1 MITTDAAEVLLAE
14 LQPALAR
21 FCRTRLGA
29 RTYRHTSAEDVMQ
42 EVLLSTITALPRFQG
57 SANEFPSFVYGIAR
71 HKIVDHYRERER
83 DRSIPTDALPEA
95 PDRLPSPD
103 RVVLNWELGTQ
114 LAEALDTLNA
124 RQRRFVELRIVVGLS
139 GEETARAMGTTP
151 GAVRVGLHRALA
163 EIRRHCRLSD
173 GVLTVQP
180 VRRRRRPRCAGRGP
194 EPAGGPRQRSPQPAS
209 PDS

>member
-1 MITTDAAEVLLAE
+1 MITTDTAAVLLAD

-83 DRSIPTDALPEA
+83 DRSIPTDDLPEA
-95 PDRLPSPD
+95 ADRRPGPDHLT
-103 RVVLNWELGTQ
+103 LNSALGTQ
-114 LAEALDTLNA
+114 LGTVLDILNA
-124 RQRRFVELRIVVGLS
+124 RQRRFVVLRIVVGLS
-139 GEETARAMGTTP
+139 SEETARAMAITP

-163 EIRRHCRLSD
+163 EIRRHCKLSD

-180 VRRRRRPRCAGRGP
+180 VRRRRRSGRAGRCP
-194 EPAGGPRQRSPQPAS
+194 EPADGPRQRSPQPAS